1 MFVIKLIEFY
11 KIDYNKI
18 IKVYEQKKV
27 FIRYMYFFMKF
38 NLYCGCN
45 MVFRD

>member
-27 FIRYMYFFMKF
+27 FIRYFFMKF